1 MIYLTK
7 KHLNDSC
14 YKGNQHDVLLFIK
27 QLNFEY
33 CYDVLY
39 KNAESLVAHCLYLL
53 FLCISF
59 LSAFLIFLRNM
70 CSAGW
75 KWNILYWVLQSKW
88 GYFKGSKQFSLQAS
102 SQAKTKKNSVQCT
115 RNPVVK
121 NTFSFKMLYTVM
133 VTCAKDWVDIVS
145 ARITCLSINSL

>member
-14 YKGNQHDVLLFIK
+14 YKGNQREVLLFLK

-33 CYDVLY
+33 CYDVPY

-88 GYFKGSKQFSLQAS
+88 AYFKGSKQFSLQAS
-102 SQAKTKKNSVQCT
+102 SQAKTKKKFSAVYKKPSCKKYIQFQNVVYCHGNLCKGLSRYSFCT
-115 RNPVVK
+115 HYVP
-121 NTFSFKMLYTVM
+121 
-133 VTCAKDWVDIVS
+133 
-145 ARITCLSINSL
+145 IN